1 MCCCWLKL
9 WLNRCNAPVQNVQAL
24 FHAGLWGTFFR
35 LWNIVWFVQ
44 SLVFFFRHEKLQTVW
59 REYEEANRLWL
70 NIRLLDLLSHW
81 TQHRR
86 STLNRL
92 YELFTVSRYSERRR
106 WRSCQ
111 GQRRAAFRSSWQSTD
126 AHAEDLRL
134 AATQHNT
141 SAWERYTHTHTH
153 THTGPS
159 TQWLSS
165 SQWKKQLEAL
175 QRQTHSPAH
184 VQVAQTQ
191 SKQKNVKTET
201 VLTRYDRRIIS
212 DHHAGKFFLHRRGQ

>member
-1 MCCCWLKL
+1 MQDYGVL
-9 WLNRCNAPVQNVQAL
+9 
-24 FHAGLWGTFFR
+24 FFR
-35 LWNIVWFVQ
+35 LWNLVWFLQ
-44 SLVFFFRHEKLQTVW
+44 SLVFLFRHEKLPTVW

-153 THTGPS
+153 RPEHTMAFIIS
-159 TQWLSS
+159 MKEAAWSASKADAFTSSRSS
-165 SQWKKQLEAL
+165 SSDPE
-175 QRQTHSPAH
+175 QTEKREDWNSFDPLW
-184 VQVAQTQ
+184 
-191 SKQKNVKTET
+191 QKDHF
-201 VLTRYDRRIIS
+201 RSSRR
-212 DHHAGKFFLHRRGQ
+212 